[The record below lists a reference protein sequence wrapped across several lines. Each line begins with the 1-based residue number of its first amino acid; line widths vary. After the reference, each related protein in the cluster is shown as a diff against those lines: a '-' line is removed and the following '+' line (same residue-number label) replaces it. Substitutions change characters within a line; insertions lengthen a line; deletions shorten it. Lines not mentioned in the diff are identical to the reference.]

1 MARKLSVNAEYF
13 VKRVETM
20 LRKGGHDGLERLA
33 CRFLTGEDVKVAA
46 FIWAKLTEEMG
57 CQSGRAGRTYLQA
70 KSAKRFCGLWLQR
83 QKLNRFAIRQK
94 RWA

>member
-20 LRKGGHDGLERLA
+20 LRKRGHDGLERLA

-46 FIWAKLTEEMG
+46 FIWAKLK
-57 CQSGRAGRTYLQA
+57 RRRDAKAGGQAERTSKPKA
-70 KSAKRFCGLWLQR
+70 RNDFAVCGYNVRSSTDSQ
-83 QKLNRFAIRQK
+83 
-94 RWA
+94 